1 MPLRRRIDRVGNLI
15 MSFNEQRWR
24 HSLLFSLDR
33 SQGLKKSD
41 RMDPMSKAV
50 ADPEEIRRFAQLL
63 KRFGTGMEQQLTQL
77 NGQMANLSQTWRD
90 QEQAKF
96 QKDFDDTIRQLAH
109 FREAID
115 QQVPFLLRK
124 ADRLDEYLRQR

>member
-1 MPLRRRIDRVGNLI
+1 MVV
-15 MSFNEQRWR
+15 
-24 HSLLFSLDR
+24 
-33 SQGLKKSD
+33 
-41 RMDPMSKAV
+41 MSKAV

-63 KRFGTGMEQQLTQL
+63 KRFGGGMEQQLTQL

-96 QKDFDDTIRQLAH
+96 QKEFEETMRQMAR